1 MRRVYLG
8 FLICLI
14 SFRLEALWG
23 QPTGGLLL
31 LFAFGALL
39 VIYGLCLDW
48 YKEHQDR
55 KK

>member
-1 MRRVYLG
+1 MSRRW
-8 FLICLI
+8 LIG
-14 SFRLEALWG
+14 AAVAA
-23 QPTGGLLL
+23 
-31 LFAFGALL
+31 AFGALL